1 MFSRHDAMRYHPPM
15 LRIILTLVFL
25 FPISVAMADV
35 TGNARIVDG
44 DTIWIGRTKIRLHGI
59 DSPETKQTCTKNGR
73 EWDCGRE
80 ATAALVHRIGT
91 QAVTCKGDKR
101 DRYKRLIAVCFIGS
115 TDLNAWMVSN
125 GWALAYR
132 RYSKDYIDEE
142 NVAQDNR
149 NGIWRGEFMAPWRW
163 RRR

>member
-1 MFSRHDAMRYHPPM
+1 M

-25 FPISVAMADV
+25 FATSVAMADV

-44 DTIWIGRTKIRLHGI
+44 DTIWIGKTKIRLHGI

-73 EWDCGRE
+73 EWNCGRE

-91 QAVTCKGDKR
+91 QAVTCKGDKH
-101 DRYKRLIAVCFIGS
+101 DRYRRLIAVCFVRS
-115 TDLNAWMVSN
+115 KDLNAWMVLN

-132 RYSKDYIDEE
+132 KYSRDYIDEE
-142 NVAQDNR
+142 NIAQDNR
-149 NGIWRGEFMAPWRW
+149 NGIWQGKFMPPWKW